1 MDLKEIINSIASL
14 PPAEQN
20 ESQIKPNE
28 YRSTAWRRQ
37 KGITSE
43 KHEGYEKQRLLR
55 AQDTETLIEH
65 INRLTLRG
73 LPPTKAMIRNFIGEL
88 SDRPPGKNFIQRF
101 LKRNSDRLTS
111 AYLRLFDIKRK
122 RANNPA
128 WIEPFYN
135 WLEGKVKKY
144 NIQPHNT
151 YNIDKKGF
159 LLSILTIIE

>member
-55 AQDTETLIEH
+55 AQDTEALIEH

-73 LPPTKAMIRNFIGEL
+73 LPPTKAMIRNFILGILVIALLIGGL
-88 SDRPPGKNFIQRF
+88 STVVFFF
-101 LKRNSDRLTS
+101 LGIPFFYF
-111 AYLRLFDIKRK
+111 AGLFS
-122 RANNPA
+122 
-128 WIEPFYN
+128 
-135 WLEGKVKKY
+135 G
-144 NIQPHNT
+144 
-151 YNIDKKGF
+151 
-159 LLSILTIIE
+159 LLSLVPYFGAVLAVKPNLCQPILFALQPNDRIAAHGRSKLRSRSCT